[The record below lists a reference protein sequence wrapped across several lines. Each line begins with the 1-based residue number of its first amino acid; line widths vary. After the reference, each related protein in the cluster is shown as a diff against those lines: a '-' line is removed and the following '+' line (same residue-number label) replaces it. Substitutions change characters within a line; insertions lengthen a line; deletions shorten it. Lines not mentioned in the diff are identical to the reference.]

1 VSGDGHPSFVVID
14 YTSVGNPVIIK
25 YPMALNLPHSL
36 ATSLYHWKII
46 FTWYTNQVHFIAQV
60 VKEIE
65 VFEQGEYA
73 NGIIM
78 KESKFKT
85 RILPIL

>member
-1 VSGDGHPSFVVID
+1 VSGDGQSSIIID

-25 YPMALNLPHSL
+25 CPMVLNLPHL
-36 ATSLYHWKII
+36 VATSLYHWKII
-46 FTWYTNQVHFIAQV
+46 FTRYNNQAHFIAQA

-65 VFEQGEYA
+65 VFGQGEYA

-78 KESKFKT
+78 KESKFK
-85 RILPIL
+85 PIL

>member
-1 VSGDGHPSFVVID
+1 MYKFIELYSFRKIGCYNGERY

-25 YPMALNLPHSL
+25 YPMVLNLPHSL
-36 ATSLYHWKII
+36 ATSLYHWI
-46 FTWYTNQVHFIAQV
+46 IAQV

-85 RILPIL
+85 RILLIL